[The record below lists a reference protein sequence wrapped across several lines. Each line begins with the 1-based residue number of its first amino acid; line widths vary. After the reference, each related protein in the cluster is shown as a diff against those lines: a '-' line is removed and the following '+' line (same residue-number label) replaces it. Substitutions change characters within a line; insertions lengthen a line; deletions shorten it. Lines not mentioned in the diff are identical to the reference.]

1 MLETNKINAYF
12 WASSIFSLFF
22 RFITS
27 LWNKLIDPRMTGSVI
42 DTRLQS
48 ITVNIFLQRSFVERE
63 CFYIFLSSAAF
74 NDVRSTVCVVECE
87 FSQTASVDHSGLRMF
102 EATESNAFRNEE
114 TKNSGTRKIC
124 CICHSSF
131 SIRGN
136 PTRNEWYWKYLHR
149 DSICSFQPAV
159 FSGMLFFD
167 RNIFPRNDKYLYTS
181 TLSKDICHLKSIS
194 RT

>member
-1 MLETNKINAYF
+1 
-12 WASSIFSLFF
+12 
-22 RFITS
+22 
-27 LWNKLIDPRMTGSVI
+27 MTGSVI

-102 EATESNAFRNEE
+102 EATESNALRNEE

-136 PTRNEWYWKYLHR
+136 PTRNE
-149 DSICSFQPAV
+149 
-159 FSGMLFFD
+159 
-167 RNIFPRNDKYLYTS
+167 
-181 TLSKDICHLKSIS
+181 
-194 RT
+194 

>member
-1 MLETNKINAYF
+1 
-12 WASSIFSLFF
+12 
-22 RFITS
+22 
-27 LWNKLIDPRMTGSVI
+27 MTGSVI

-63 CFYIFLSSAAF
+63 CFYIFLSSTAF

-114 TKNSGTRKIC
+114 TKNSGTQKIC
-124 CICHSSF
+124 CICHSPF

-136 PTRNEWYWKYLHR
+136 PTRNEWYWKYLYR
-149 DSICSFQPAV
+149 DSTCSFQTAV
-159 FSGMLFFD
+159 FSGILFFD
-167 RNIFPRNDKYLYTS
+167 RNIFPLTISICRSPHYWKTYVTWKYIKNINILMKLYKVS
-181 TLSKDICHLKSIS
+181 EY
-194 RT
+194 